1 MDDTDTGTDPED
13 FQGSGEDGPAKGASS
28 SPSRTSEPGSET
40 SAAEGAYW
48 RENIRLL
55 TGLMTIWFFCS
66 YGAGILFRDF
76 LDQFSLGGYPLG
88 FWFAQQGSIY
98 IFIALIC
105 LYVVRMKQ
113 LERKYD
119 LDD

>member
-1 MDDTDTGTDPED
+1 MSDDTQPT
-13 FQGSGEDGPAKGASS
+13 
-28 SPSRTSEPGSET
+28 ET

-48 RENIRLL
+48 RDNIRLL
-55 TGLMTIWFFCS
+55 CSLLLVWFACS
-66 YGAGILFRDF
+66 FGAGILFRDF
-76 LDQFSLGGYPLG
+76 LDQFMIGGYPLG

-98 IFIALIC
+98 VFIVLIVI
-105 LYVVRMKQ
+105 YVVRMRS

>member
-1 MDDTDTGTDPED
+1 MTISTSTAGPGDYDAPTEEGGGVPSAE
-13 FQGSGEDGPAKGASS
+13 GSNAEASS
-28 SPSRTSEPGSET
+28 EET

-55 TGLMTIWFFCS
+55 VSLMTIWFVSSF
-66 YGAGILFRDF
+66 GAGILFRDF
-76 LDQFSLGGYPLG
+76 LDQFMLGGYPLG
-88 FWFAQQGSIY
+88 FWFAQQGAIY

-105 LYVVRMKQ
+105 FYVVRMKQ
-113 LERKYD
+113 IERKYD

>member
-1 MDDTDTGTDPED
+1 MSDDTQPT
-13 FQGSGEDGPAKGASS
+13 
-28 SPSRTSEPGSET
+28 ET

-48 RENIRLL
+48 CDNIRLL
-55 TGLMTIWFFCS
+55 CSLLLVWFACS
-66 YGAGILFRDF
+66 FGAGILFRDF
-76 LDQFSLGGYPLG
+76 LDQFMIGGYPLG

-98 IFIALIC
+98 VFIVLIVI
-105 LYVVRMKQ
+105 YVVRMRS

>member
-1 MDDTDTGTDPED
+1 MTI
-13 FQGSGEDGPAKGASS
+13 SS
-28 SPSRTSEPGSET
+28 STAGPGDYDAPVEEGHTAPSAEVSNVEASEET

-55 TGLMTIWFFCS
+55 VSLMTIWFVCS
-66 YGAGILFRDF
+66 FGAGILFRDF
-76 LDQFSLGGYPLG
+76 LDQFMLGGYPLG

-105 LYVVRMKQ
+105 FYVVRMKQ
-113 LERKYD
+113 IERKYD

>member
-1 MDDTDTGTDPED
+1 MSDDTQPT
-13 FQGSGEDGPAKGASS
+13 
-28 SPSRTSEPGSET
+28 ET

-48 RENIRLL
+48 RDNIRLL
-55 TGLMTIWFFCS
+55 YSLLLVWFACS
-66 YGAGILFRDF
+66 FGAGILFRDF
-76 LDQFSLGGYPLG
+76 LDQFMIGGYPLG

-98 IFIALIC
+98 VFIVLIVI
-105 LYVVRMKQ
+105 YVVRMRS